1 MTTDFTTTGRKGS
14 DLSGIAVWAVNHNQ
28 DCFML
33 DLCLRKQEM
42 IQQYDEV
49 FRFVDLYTPENKT
62 FEVGVETDGQ
72 QKAHILAL
80 KDRMRQRSN
89 YFTIARQKGS
99 EPGSEGIQSRLEG
112 GSKHWRMRMALP
124 LFQNRKIFFP
134 EELRGL
140 PEMNEL
146 MEEIR
151 YTTYTKFNCV
161 SGDTIIDT
169 PNGKIVMSDIK
180 HNDSVLT
187 QNGYTSVNSKAS
199 NPIITGVEQ
208 TYTVTTI
215 DGKMHLTSEHKVLT
229 MRGYVMVKDLT
240 STDLIIRNTECKSSN
255 MDTNGQD
262 KKVDTINQ
270 QHQLMEKENGF
281 IVKYMKEKMEKLKK
295 DMRFIIKMKT
305 KTIMNHLILKY
316 YHLKIINLC
325 MLEEKNTGTIENK
338 EENTKDKREQTIENK
353 EIKIGFVRTVIV
365 SLKLMIKRKMKQNSV
380 ANHAEE
386 NTVIFKKMRTMLNL
400 LQSNALYAI
409 LNLNKNQQIKYAVQ
423 KSAEKYILKKTE
435 EVNLSFD
442 CACRATMNLKQ
453 LEALHESFAQ
463 KNVEMLIETSLLQNA
478 HAENV
483 EKNLWQRLQNL
494 SIAQIVANTSLII
507 KVEKRKIEPVY
518 DFEVKGTSNFSSNNM
533 VIHNCKFDDG
543 MDLISQLN
551 IMEIIYP
558 AKNMSYIPNY
568 NSAPKS
574 KSDPFWGS
582 IGQRH
587 EMNESQSAYDS
598 Y

>member
-1 MTTDFTTTGRKGS
+1 M
-14 DLSGIAVWAVNHNQ
+14 SGYVLV
-28 DCFML
+28 
-33 DLCLRKQEM
+33 
-42 IQQYDEV
+42 
-49 FRFVDLYTPENKT
+49 
-62 FEVGVETDGQ
+62 
-72 QKAHILAL
+72 
-80 KDRMRQRSN
+80 
-89 YFTIARQKGS
+89 
-99 EPGSEGIQSRLEG
+99 
-112 GSKHWRMRMALP
+112 
-124 LFQNRKIFFP
+124 
-134 EELRGL
+134 
-140 PEMNEL
+140 
-146 MEEIR
+146 
-151 YTTYTKFNCV
+151 
-161 SGDTIIDT
+161 DT
-169 PNGKIVMSDIK
+169 PNGKIMMSDIR

-199 NPIITGVEQ
+199 NPIMTGVEQ
-208 TYTVTTI
+208 TYTVKTI
-215 DGKMHLTSEHKVLT
+215 DGEMHLTAEHKVLT
-229 MRGYVMVKDLT
+229 IRGYVMVKDLT
-240 STDLIIRNTECKSSN
+240 STDLIIRNIECKSSN
-255 MDTNGQD
+255 TDINGQD

-281 IVKYMKEKMEKLKK
+281 IVKYMKEKMEKLKINMK
-295 DMRFIIKMKT
+295 FIIKMKI

-316 YHLKIINLC
+316 YHLKIISLC
-325 MLEEKNTGTIENK
+325 MLEEKNTGIIENK
-338 EENTKDKREQTIENK
+338 EEITKDQKEKKKEKIETK
-353 EIKIGFVRTVIV
+353 QEFVSTVIV
-365 SLKLMIKRKMKQNSV
+365 SLKSMIKRKMKQNYV

-386 NTVIFKKMRTMLNL
+386 NIVIFRKMRTMLNL

-435 EVNLSFD
+435 EIKLSFD
-442 CACRATMNLKQ
+442 CACRATMSLKQ

-518 DFEVKGTSNFSSNNM
+518 DFEVNGTNNFSSNNM
-533 VIHNCKFDDG
+533 VIHNCKYDYG

-558 AKNMSYIPNY
+558 AKNMSYVSTSY
-568 NSAPKS
+568 NNTPKV
-574 KSDPFWGS
+574 KADPFWGR
-582 IGQRH
+582 IGQRSDSD
-587 EMNESQSAYDS
+587 ENISAYDS